1 MGNDRIN
8 RQRFWQLLERKL
20 LGIASIGELS
30 ELDEI
35 ANVSKEAFETIV
47 LVEILWPLNSI
58 DEMEEVIR
66 KNFIHSN
73 ENKFLR
79 RKI

>member
-1 MGNDRIN
+1 M
-8 RQRFWQLLERKL
+8 LERKL
-20 LGIASIGELS
+20 LGIANIGELS
-30 ELDEI
+30 ELDEM
-35 ANVSKEAFETIV
+35 ANVSKEAFETMV

-66 KNFIHSN
+66 KNFIRSV

-79 RKI
+79 AEKYWQTRSEI